1 MTEYVHHLSGG
12 FTILPK
18 QMKDI
23 NHLVSDLFNRI
34 PASFVM
40 LADKSGQ
47 NIFSNGDIGG
57 ANLVT
62 LSALIAGD
70 FAASQEIARLT
81 GEYGDH
87 QLVLRE
93 GDRLHTLVSEAGPH
107 LILFVQ
113 ASSGVPLG
121 WARMLIRDASRDLET
136 ILAAS
141 NKHTEPIGMNVDFG
155 NFRDRFGQALED
167 LLPE

>member
-1 MTEYVHHLSGG
+1 MTQYTHHLSGG
-12 FTILPK
+12 VKILPT

-23 NHLVSDLFNRI
+23 DELVSILFQRI

-47 NIFSNGDIGG
+47 NIFSNGDVGG
-57 ANLVT
+57 TNLIT

-93 GDRLHTLVSEAGPH
+93 GDRSHTLISEAGPH
-107 LILFVQ
+107 LILFIRT
-113 ASSGVPLG
+113 SSEVPLG
-121 WARMLIRDASRDLET
+121 WARMLIRDASRKLEG
-136 ILAAS
+136 ILTAPS
-141 NKHTEPIGMNVDFG
+141 KHTKPIGMNVAFS
-155 NFRDRFGQALED
+155 NMRDQFSRALED
-167 LLPE
+167 LLSE

>member
-1 MTEYVHHLSGG
+1 MEAYTHHLSGG
-12 FTILPK
+12 VKILPN

-23 NHLVSDLFNRI
+23 NRLISELYRRI

-47 NIFSNGDIGG
+47 NLFANGDIGG
-57 ANLVT
+57 ANLIT

-81 GEYGDH
+81 GEYGNH

-93 GDRLHTLVSEAGPH
+93 GDRSHTLISEAGPH

-113 ASSGVPLG
+113 ASSTVPLG
-121 WARMLIRDASRDLET
+121 WARMQIRDASRNLEG
-136 ILAAS
+136 ILAAPS
-141 NKHTEPIGMNVDFG
+141 QHTKPFGTKVDFVSM
-155 NFRDRFGQALED
+155 RDQFSRALED
-167 LLPE
+167 LLSE